1 MSNPSGAAPPLLN
14 LLQRLSSP
22 LLPPLPGVSR
32 ALVPGS
38 GSGYECM
45 ALAEA
50 GWDVLGLDLA
60 PTAVARAE
68 ALWEERQAEKG
79 GKKGKGKGKLTYK
92 AGNFYELEGRFDL
105 IFDYTFLCALPP
117 DNRSRWAKK
126 MRELLTPQTG
136 KERVKY

>member
-1 MSNPSGAAPPLLN
+1 M
-14 LLQRLSSP
+14 
-22 LLPPLPGVSR
+22 
-32 ALVPGS
+32 VPGA

-50 GWDVLGLDLA
+50 GWNVLGLDLA

-68 ALWEERQAEKG
+68 ALWEERQAKG
-79 GKKGKGKGKLTYK
+79 GGGKGKGRLTYK
-92 AGNFYELEGRFDL
+92 VGNFNELDGRFDL

-117 DNRSRWAKK
+117 DHRPRWAKK

-136 KERVKY
+136 KKLEII